1 MSGRPRR
8 LAGAE
13 QAAEKG
19 LHLAEM
25 REERT
30 AGAEARIDFA
40 AFTARLK
47 SCPDA
52 PAGPRGV
59 FPQPVKPA
67 FILGSL
73 LPD

>member
-1 MSGRPRR
+1 MDYPTV
-8 LAGAE
+8 AK

-19 LHLAEM
+19 LHLTEM
-25 REERT
+25 PEKRT

-52 PAGPRGV
+52 SAGPRGV
-59 FPQPVKPA
+59 FPQPVKPNMIMM
-67 FILGSL
+67 ILRH
-73 LPD
+73 D